1 MISSSRRAPR
11 AIAAAAIAASLA
23 ATAPGPA
30 AATDLDALRARAQ
43 RLGDEVTVLE
53 HRLEELRDRQRTLEG
68 EIATVTRDIGA
79 LELTRRDAG
88 AAERAAEEAFIADAV
103 EIYKSGSSMGNLD
116 LILSARNVSDL
127 ELFLA
132 VGGAAAR
139 RAEEMLRRA
148 ARERER
154 AEEAQLRLDERKQ
167 RLISSQQRVAAVTTD
182 IEETLARRRATLRR
196 LAEEIERL
204 ERQARRAA
212 AAAADP
218 AGAFDRLLSGGGKPL
233 RGIPDGYTSTG
244 VSFEGIASWYGPGF
258 EGNPTASGA
267 IFDPSKLTAASK
279 ELPLGTWLYVEHEG
293 RGVVV
298 LVNDRGPYIDG
309 RILDLSQ
316 AAAETIGITGLGWV
330 YAEILVKR

>member
-53 HRLEELRDRQRTLEG
+53 HRLEELRDRQRALEG

-79 LELTRRDAG
+79 LELTRRD
-88 AAERAAEEAFIADAV
+88 
-103 EIYKSGSSMGNLD
+103 
-116 LILSARNVSDL
+116 
-127 ELFLA
+127 
-132 VGGAAAR
+132 
-139 RAEEMLRRA
+139 